1 MRDNYSPPN
10 ALTKP
15 LRTVNK
21 TLLGPGPSNSPQR
34 VLDAMSRQLMGHL
47 HPETLAIMDE
57 IKEGCRYIFQTQNA
71 VTLCI
76 SASGHGGME
85 AALCNLLEDN
95 DVVLMGVTGIWGQR
109 ASDMARR
116 YGADVRFMEP
126 PAIGMA
132 LTLDA
137 IEEALKLNQPTVLF
151 LTHGDSSSGVLQPLE
166 AVGDLCRQLVYRR
179 QYGSSLNCMCHKLCV
194 RARTGTIVCWW
205 WTQWPLLAVLHF
217 MPTNG
222 TLTLS
227 TLRRKKFSVVR
238 RESHRFH
245 SMTEQCQEYCDAQLR
260 LRSTIGILICCP
272 TTGIVRADQGCMRN
286 YLFLLKAL

>member
-1 MRDNYSPPN
+1 MRDYFLPPKVL
-10 ALTKP
+10 AKP

-47 HPETLAIMDE
+47 HPETLVIMDE
-57 IKEGCRYIFQTQNA
+57 IKEGCRYIFQTQNP

-116 YGADVRFMEP
+116 YGADVRFVEP
-126 PAIGMA
+126 PTIGMA

-137 IEEALKLNQPTVLF
+137 IENALKLHQPSVFF
-151 LTHGDSSSGVLQPLE
+151 LTQGDSSSGVLQPLE
-166 AVGDLCRQLVYRR
+166 GVGDICRRL
-179 QYGSSLNCMCHKLCV
+179 
-194 RARTGTIVCWW
+194 
-205 WTQWPLLAVLHF
+205 
-217 MPTNG
+217 
-222 TLTLS
+222 
-227 TLRRKKFSVVR
+227 
-238 RESHRFH
+238 
-245 SMTEQCQEYCDAQLR
+245 EYCI
-260 LRSTIGILICCP
+260 T
-272 TTGIVRADQGCMRN
+272 
-286 YLFLLKAL
+286 F